1 MSGSGS
7 KAWTAILVILLILL
21 LAGLTGFCV
30 YYFVYAGSGR
40 PSLLYNG
47 EELESGGT
55 LGRLESG
62 TEFRL
67 LGGKGATVRIE
78 AYAEAENDFPLQVGG
93 TEYRWTDFSGRDM
106 TNGFDIER
114 SGLAGYET
122 LTISYAGFEEIV
134 QGSIGTE
141 LSVAAGEITEAW
153 FRLVLEPGGTE
164 VYFSV
169 AIDLEITLD
178 PPYIIF

>member
-7 KAWTAILVILLILL
+7 KARTAILVILLILL
-21 LAGLTGFCV
+21 IGGLTGFCV
-30 YYFVYAGSGR
+30 YYFVYANSEN
-40 PSLLYNG
+40 PTLSYNG
-47 EELESGGT
+47 EEVESGTT
-55 LGRLESG
+55 LGRLESSAEFTLSGGGEAEIRIEGYG
-62 TEFRL
+62 TE
-67 LGGKGATVRIE
+67 
-78 AYAEAENDFPLQVGG
+78 ENDFSLQVGG

-134 QGSIGTE
+134 QGSIWTE

>member
-1 MSGSGS
+1 MR
-7 KAWTAILVILLILL
+7 KVRTAILVILLILL

-30 YYFVYAGSGR
+30 YYFVYASADR
-40 PSLLYNG
+40 PTLYYNG
-47 EELESGGT
+47 AALESGGT

-106 TNGFDIER
+106 TNGFVIER
-114 SGLAGYET
+114 SGVAGDET
-122 LTISYAGFEEIV
+122 VTISYEGFEEIV
-134 QGSIGTE
+134 QGSIGTG
-141 LSVAAGEITEAW
+141 LTVTAGEITDAW

-164 VYFSV
+164 ICFSV
-169 AIDLEITLD
+169 EIEPEVSLD